1 MSKINIK
8 NNNILYYFL
17 ISSLHPKKKF
27 FELINTNDKETYIE
41 AQEILATYYNRNR
54 FDIERSK
61 IKSRN
66 NSFHLYITNEE
77 LIFMS
82 YTNKKFFSSHRNF
95 ELFDEINNYL
105 IKNIKGRLY
114 EKNRSFLIEDEKE
127 EIKDIINRYIGEI
140 LSIKTIDSYLGSI
153 DTEKENEKEILQ
165 MDINNNEILEDENTE
180 KININNNDI
189 INSNNNKNNIIIKK
203 IKNHSQSQLNE
214 LTDKALNDKEKKKE
228 SSGEDILKN
237 QINNNYIPYPKSD
250 KYNNILLKNDN
261 KNINNKISSKT
272 VLGSQSKLKNKILEN
287 NIKNN
292 ISLLGSNGK
301 TNVLKTYLRYSQKN
315 NFNYNDNDEI
325 SLINSNDFSTN
336 QTLTSLHSNQKL
348 LNNNNIK
355 KNNVQLNVRKSNTLN
370 RMLMETCVY
379 EFKQKNE

>member
-214 LTDKALNDKEKKKE
+214 LTDKALNDKEKKNE

-287 NIKNN
+287 NIKEKPKN
-292 ISLLGSNGK
+292 IIIKNSNQNLNK
-301 TNVLKTYLRYSQKN
+301 NYSYNKY
-315 NFNYNDNDEI
+315 NYNNLNLKKTKPDSCTKTTIIGILI
-325 SLINSNDFSTN
+325 SIIVLQIAAIPLIINFYDFS
-336 QTLTSLHSNQKL
+336 
-348 LNNNNIK
+348 
-355 KNNVQLNVRKSNTLN
+355 V
-370 RMLMETCVY
+370 
-379 EFKQKNE
+379 